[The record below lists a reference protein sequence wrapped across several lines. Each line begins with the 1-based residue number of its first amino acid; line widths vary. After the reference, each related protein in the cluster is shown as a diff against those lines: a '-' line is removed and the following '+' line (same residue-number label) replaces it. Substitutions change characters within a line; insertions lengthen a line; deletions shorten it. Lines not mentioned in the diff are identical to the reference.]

1 MRSIFS
7 LDGKQWVYGDVF
19 GITRV
24 DLSKQPRISKHT
36 LKVTNPMGA
45 LSMSRDGKLGAVD
58 GRAHTGASGEAA
70 FVSFGLPGL
79 GAKLK
84 EKLPYGEVAGLMTC
98 ALGDRVVRLRRDD
111 IEVCVIDDKKLMGE
125 RVVALPSA
133 SGLPALALGP
143 QPAYS
148 ERPTVHEATARLRV
162 LPDGRYAALTQRGVL
177 CAGKLGAEAAQDE
190 GWWQV
195 ALEHDPV
202 AEVSL
207 EVVGEDVWV
216 CVMEAAADT
225 AHMCRINRAGE
236 RTVWAIPSLC
246 PPAPTKDHVYYQPS
260 SDEVRRRSLR
270 DGAQDVYPVGAH
282 NPHPQPDHS
291 DDVYQGSPRP
301 PAPTRLPGHVAASE
315 GRALFVP
322 WHGEVIVDLLGGS
335 VMARGLEV
343 EGGVFRRMILEIL
356 ARNNQALR
364 LLNTQCSLSAFDHN
378 PKRRT
383 TPIQHTLPWLP
394 STLTFAVAAH
404 MATNL
409 TDRFNLNASGWR
421 WGSSGTRGG
430 AHWPG
435 ELDEAVSLDDAR
447 ATVAWM
453 LRADCLPTEADAP
466 LIRVYERQRRILN
479 DDGDEAALKLSGD
492 AERLYLRA
500 MLETIRACG
509 WPVTEVPDAWIT
521 EPITAEMACDAID
534 GLKTWR
540 RYNPYHAV
548 QALCFALTSH
558 LGADAVAPLLKLITD
573 FPTPLMWEQYR
584 NAGERLVWLC
594 HRQPAL
600 TARVA
605 AALRAVHHADDGW
618 ADNAKDQILSALE
631 ERARDL

>member
-19 GITRV
+19 GITRL
-24 DLSKQPRISKHT
+24 DLHKQPKVSKHT

-45 LSMSRDGKLGAVD
+45 LSISRDGKLGAVD
-58 GRAHTGASGEAA
+58 GRAHTGAGGDPA
-70 FVSFGLPGL
+70 FVCFGLPGL
-79 GAKLK
+79 GVKVK
-84 EKLPYGEVAGLMTC
+84 EASQVAGLMTC
-98 ALGDRVVRLRRDD
+98 SLGDRIVRLERDN
-111 IEVCVIDDKKLMGE
+111 IEVCVIDGQKLISE
-125 RVVALPSA
+125 RVVILPSVSA
-133 SGLPALALGP
+133 GRPLALGP
-143 QPAYS
+143 SPAYS
-148 ERPTVHEATARLRV
+148 ARPVVERAPARLRV

-177 CAGKLGAEAAQDE
+177 CAGRLGAEAAEDE
-190 GWWQV
+190 GWWNIKF
-195 ALEHDPV
+195 EHDPV

-216 CVMEAAADT
+216 CVMEVAEDT
-225 AHMCRINRAGE
+225 AHMCRITRAGE

-246 PPAPTKDHVYYQPS
+246 PPAPTRDYVYYQPS

-270 DGAQDVYPVGAH
+270 NGAQDVYQVGAH

-315 GRALFVP
+315 GRAFFVP
-322 WHGEVIVDLLGGS
+322 WHGEVIVDLQGGS
-335 VMARGLEV
+335 VMARGLEP
-343 EGGVFRRMILEIL
+343 EGGVFRRMISEIL
-356 ARNNQALR
+356 TRNNQALCA
-364 LLNTQCSLSAFDHN
+364 LNTQCSLSAFDHN
-378 PKRRT
+378 AKRRT

-394 STLTFAVAAH
+394 STLAFAVAGH

-421 WGSSGTRGG
+421 WGSSGVRGG
-430 AHWPG
+430 ADWPG
-435 ELDEAVSLDDAR
+435 EFGEPVSLDDAR
-447 ATVAWM
+447 AAVAWM
-453 LRADCLPTEADAP
+453 IRADYLPIEAPTP
-466 LIRVYERQRRILN
+466 LLHIYERQLRIQI
-479 DDGDEAALKLSGD
+479 DYGREEAPKLSGD
-492 AERLYLRA
+492 PERLYLRA
-500 MLETIRACG
+500 MLETLRACG
-509 WPVTEVPDAWIT
+509 WPVVAVPDAWAT
-521 EPITAEMACDAID
+521 EPITAEMACDAIE
-534 GLKTWR
+534 GIKTWR
-540 RYNPYHAV
+540 RYKPYHAI

-573 FPTPLMWEQYR
+573 FPTPLMWEQYH

-618 ADNAKDQILSALE
+618 AYNAKDQILSALE